1 MVAGA
6 SGEPPHAASGWLEA
20 AGFVV
25 AIGALSVVYAIGHAL
40 GAHPIAFI
48 LYAMVASAAATLA
61 IVGPGPN
68 AKAMMLHPSS
78 WLIGIAIILIE
89 VFYYQTLAY
98 VAPAHGNLMVR
109 AGVPL
114 ALAFGWAAL
123 GRRPPPLAI
132 AGGIAIAGAI
142 AYLVAVTAPDVR
154 WPMAASGILTGLV
167 MAVRGY
173 GSEFHPWNR
182 AARTVREKLQVTG
195 TVVLVTSITA
205 LALTALAAAAI
216 AAGVVAESRIV
227 PTAAQLMH
235 GPTILTAV
243 MAFSPLAVWAIPEIA
258 VAAGLIEAARPE
270 PRIVVV
276 MVVCIAAVLMIIGS
290 GVRARRLRRRATARA
305 CATWRWPWPS
315 TPAVPPGSSRPGPAR
330 PWRRWAW
337 PTRPSSARASSRG
350 ARSSAW
356 PSPARWPAGR
366 ASCWPTSPRPRS
378 TSSRGAPWWTCCR
391 AWPGSR
397 AARCCW

>member
-1 MVAGA
+1 MVT
-6 SGEPPHAASGWLEA
+6 GEGGEPPPHAASGWIEA

-25 AIGALSVVYAIGHAL
+25 AIGVLSVVYAIGHAL

-61 IVGPGPN
+61 FVGPGPN

-142 AYLVAVTAPDVR
+142 AYLVAVTAPEVR
-154 WPMAASGILTGLV
+154 WPMAASGILTGLF

-195 TVVLVTSITA
+195 TVVLVTSIAA
-205 LALTALAAAAI
+205 LALTALAVSAI
-216 AAGVVAESRIV
+216 AAGVVPESRIV
-227 PTAAQLMH
+227 PSAAQLLH
-235 GPTILTAV
+235 GPTIALGCLAGGAILTAMMYLNFASVVKIETENLTAV
-243 MAFSPLAVWAIPEIA
+243 MAFSPLAVWAFQEIA
-258 VAAGLIEAARPE
+258 VASDLIEAARPE
-270 PRIVVV
+270 PRIVAV

-290 GVRARRLRRRATARA
+290 GVRARRLRRRATAQAER
-305 CATWRWPWPS
+305 
-315 TPAVPPGSSRPGPAR
+315 
-330 PWRRWAW
+330 
-337 PTRPSSARASSRG
+337 
-350 ARSSAW
+350 
-356 PSPARWPAGR
+356 
-366 ASCWPTSPRPRS
+366 
-378 TSSRGAPWWTCCR
+378 
-391 AWPGSR
+391 
-397 AARCCW
+397 

>member
-48 LYAMVASAAATLA
+48 LYAMAASAAATLA

-123 GRRPPPLAI
+123 GRRPPPLSI
-132 AGGIAIAGAI
+132 AGGIASAGAI

-154 WPMAASGILTGLV
+154 WPMAASGILTGLF

-195 TVVLVTSITA
+195 TVVLVTSIAA
-205 LALTALAAAAI
+205 LALTAFAAAAI
-216 AAGVVAESRIV
+216 AGGVLEESRIV
-227 PTAAQLMH
+227 PKAAQLMH
-235 GPTILTAV
+235 GPTIALGCLAGGAILTAMMYLNFASVVKIETENLTAV
-243 MAFSPLAVWAIPEIA
+243 MAFSPLAVWAFQEIA

-270 PRIVVV
+270 PRVVAV

-305 CATWRWPWPS
+305 ER
-315 TPAVPPGSSRPGPAR
+315 
-330 PWRRWAW
+330 
-337 PTRPSSARASSRG
+337 
-350 ARSSAW
+350 
-356 PSPARWPAGR
+356 
-366 ASCWPTSPRPRS
+366 
-378 TSSRGAPWWTCCR
+378 
-391 AWPGSR
+391 
-397 AARCCW
+397 